1 MTHDE
6 LYYHYITNNHLE
18 IFNKLKKKISN
29 YLLKIILNF
38 CILNFKKMLLYMA
51 RVLAFIKFYSLKE
64 KKWD

>member
-1 MTHDE
+1 MKYYDLVTIQIV
-6 LYYHYITNNHLE
+6 LYE
-18 IFNKLKKKISN
+18 KKISN